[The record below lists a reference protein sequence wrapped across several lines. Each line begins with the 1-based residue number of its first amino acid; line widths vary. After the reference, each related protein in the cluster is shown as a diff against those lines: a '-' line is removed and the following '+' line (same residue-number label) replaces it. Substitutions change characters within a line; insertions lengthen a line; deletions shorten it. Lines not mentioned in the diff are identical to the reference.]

1 MSVKGKS
8 AAGGFTLLEI
18 LVATA
23 IFSVLIGALY
33 SVLFSGLRLRESA
46 HAAVEA
52 GQPVAQVAMIMRRDL
67 ANMTVPAERL
77 AGAMRGEPAGMSG
90 GQADEIEFYTTSG
103 IVRDEV
109 PWGEIQRVTYYL
121 EAPAEGEETEGFDLI
136 RQVERNLLTS
146 TTIVLDDE
154 LLAQWRMLRGVDE
167 LTLRYWD
174 GEAWLDN
181 WDTEVEEGALPRAA
195 QLRVEFVADEAGR
208 RDEPLEIVAEI
219 APEPR
224 PTPEASETSGASAS
238 PTPTPTPTPGP
249 GGGGGGP
256 AGGGGGRP

>member
-1 MSVKGKS
+1 M
-8 AAGGFTLLEI
+8 
-18 LVATA
+18 
-23 IFSVLIGALY
+23 
-33 SVLFSGLRLRESA
+33 
-46 HAAVEA
+46 
-52 GQPVAQVAMIMRRDL
+52 
-67 ANMTVPAERL
+67 
-77 AGAMRGEPAGMSG
+77 
-90 GQADEIEFYTTSG
+90 
-103 IVRDEV
+103 
-109 PWGEIQRVTYYL
+109 
-121 EAPAEGEETEGFDLI
+121 
-136 RQVERNLLTS
+136 ERNLLTS